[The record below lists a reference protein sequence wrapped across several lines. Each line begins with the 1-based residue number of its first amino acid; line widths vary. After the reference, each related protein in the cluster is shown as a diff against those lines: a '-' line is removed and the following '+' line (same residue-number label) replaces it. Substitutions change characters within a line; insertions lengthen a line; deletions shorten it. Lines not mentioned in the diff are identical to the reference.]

1 MTTSEKKTTGKNT
14 TEIKETIGIKEN
26 IFFSVIEE
34 ELQEDSQYDNEL
46 ELTEMLNDEYNQDY
60 TNDDLILPQIINYH
74 ENYTVKELLLICEY
88 YGVAKEL
95 KYTKCN
101 KNEIIQFL
109 VMYESNP
116 INTDIVFKRQNMWFY
131 INELKNDKFMKKYV
145 LW

>member
-1 MTTSEKKTTGKNT
+1 MTENKNT
-14 TEIKETIGIKEN
+14 ENKNQIDN
-26 IFFSVIEE
+26 IFFSVEE
-34 ELQEDSQYDNEL
+34 CVDSDELD
-46 ELTEMLNDEYNQDY
+46 LTELLNEIGKTDVTYD
-60 TNDDLILPQIINYH
+60 DDLIIPQIVNYH

-95 KYTKCN
+95 KSNKCN

-109 VMYESNP
+109 VIYESNSM
-116 INTDIVFKRQNMWFY
+116 NSDIVFKRQNMWFY